1 MLVTRPTLFL
11 NSSIARANI
20 ARMKHKAD
28 ALGLKL
34 RPHFKTHQS
43 IEIGAMFKAHGCDR
57 IAVSSLGM
65 ASYFSEEWSDI
76 TVAFPA
82 NIQEIDLINTLSEKI
97 KLNLTV
103 YNLDTLHFLEQHLD
117 HQVYVYL
124 KINIGNNRAGF
135 PVDAD
140 AEILEFCRLAR
151 SCKHLHLEGVLMHA
165 GHSYKCRGKESI
177 LEVHQACMSRV
188 STLKE
193 LLKAEFPSLIFS
205 YGDTPTNSVADSFP
219 GVDELRPGNF
229 VFYDLTQAAIGS
241 CTENDIAVA
250 LACPVVGKQ
259 SDGQTIILYGGG
271 VHLSKDVLLRR
282 DGVRTYGRPVSL
294 RDSDWSLMSSES
306 YLSGISQEHGVLK
319 VSSAEFDEIKI
330 GDCIGILPVHS
341 CMTADLMKEYTDL
354 EHMNKIKMCQM
365 KNPC

>member
-20 ARMKHKAD
+20 ARMKSKAD
-28 ALGLKL
+28 TLGLKL

-43 IEIGAMFKAHGCDR
+43 LGVGAMFKDFNCDR

-65 ASYFSEEWSDI
+65 ASYFSDEWSDI

-82 NIQEIDLINTLSEKI
+82 NIQEIGLINTLSQKI

-117 HQVYVYL
+117 HQVHVYL
-124 KINIGNNRAGF
+124 KINIGNNRAGY
-135 PVDAD
+135 PVDANS
-140 AEILEFCRLAR
+140 AILEFCRLAR
-151 SCKHLHLEGVLMHA
+151 SCKHIHLEGVLMHA
-165 GHSYKCRGKESI
+165 GHSYKCRGKTSI
-177 LEVHQACMSRV
+177 LEVHQTCMSRI
-188 STLKE
+188 SILRQLLKE
-193 LLKAEFPSLIFS
+193 EFPSMIFS

-241 CTENDIAVA
+241 CTKEDIAVA

-271 VHLSKDVLLRR
+271 VHLSKDVLLRQ
-282 DGVRTYGRPVSL
+282 DGTRTYGQPVIMH
-294 RDSDWSLMSSES
+294 DSDWSLMSSES

-319 VSSAEFDEIKI
+319 VSSAEFDQIKI

-341 CMTADLMKEYTDL
+341 CMTADLMKGYTDL
-354 EHMNKIKMCQM
+354 ENIRKIKMY
-365 KNPC
+365 